1 MRTAH
6 IDMMTEKR
14 TSEGGP
20 GDTYITGFLPT
31 PIALELA
38 RLYNTHASYYAYG
51 KGNARL
57 PIHHA
62 QIKLLRTQ
70 KKKKSIHGKFNTVV
84 LHYTLLVL
92 VCYYYYFP
100 CIDIHR

>member
-70 KKKKSIHGKFNTVV
+70 KKKKNQYTGNSIQ
-84 LHYTLLVL
+84 
-92 VCYYYYFP
+92 
-100 CIDIHR
+100 

>member
-6 IDMMTEKR
+6 IDMMTEKW

-70 KKKKSIHGKFNTVV
+70 KKKINTREIQYSSTPLHTTSASV
-84 LHYTLLVL
+84 LLLLFSV
-92 VCYYYYFP
+92 Y
-100 CIDIHR
+100 